1 MSAAALSRY
10 TAAFPK
16 GNQKLS
22 TPSITIPSSLSDGD
36 EAVRLRE
43 GDGNYRGA
51 FALNHP
57 VRKL

>member
-22 TPSITIPSSLSDGD
+22 TPAITSPSSLSDGD

-43 GDGNYRGA
+43 ATEIIEER
-51 FALNHP
+51 LP
-57 VRKL
+57 